1 MNTQMHPSNTDLTF
15 PVQTNYP
22 AYNKAICDSTR
33 WPFSINS
40 KYGRCT
46 QARNRSNNSSG
57 LIARISHNSQ
67 SQTYSLSFYGKRE
80 LSCSE
85 LLAKSNS

>member
-1 MNTQMHPSNTDLTF
+1 MNTRMHLLNTDLTF
-15 PVQTNYP
+15 PMQTNYL
-22 AYNKAICDSTR
+22 AYNKAICDSTL

-46 QARNRSNNSSG
+46 QARNRSNSSLG

-67 SQTYSLSFYGKRE
+67 LQTYSLSFYGMHE
-80 LSCSE
+80 LNC
-85 LLAKSNS
+85 LKS